1 MKKLKM
7 WLTLLIIEA
16 SENKVKKKHNSLYY
30 FLKFGIVTPTT
41 RLQGGSLLSYR
52 NDNGPPLQRSPSTS
66 IHMKQFAENLSI
78 DSEELHV
85 LFSVVFTTK
94 GRKLFVCIKRND
106 KNHFFDMTKNVDGKW
121 IVENSAANWI
131 KGLESRLS
139 DAISKNLDAK
149 EES

>member
-7 WLTLLIIEA
+7 WLSLLIIEA

-30 FLKFGIVTPTT
+30 FLKFGVTPAT

-52 NDNGPPLQRSPSTS
+52 NDNGLPLRRNPSTS

-78 DSEELHV
+78 DSEKMHV
-85 LFSVVFTTK
+85 LFSLVFTTK
-94 GRKLFVCIKRND
+94 GHKLFVCIKRND
-106 KNHFFDMTKNVDGKW
+106 KNHFFDMTKNDNGKW
-121 IVENSAANWI
+121 IVENSAADWI
-131 KGLESRLS
+131 KELESKLS
-139 DAISKNLDAK
+139 EAISKNLDGK